1 MSEIDEVDDK
11 VDIINLGPDRL
22 FRIEIGQRHNY
33 LRLGLK
39 EINVDPLYYY
49 ESFYT
54 KDDLVKMN
62 VIFKCLKNVGQVVN
76 QFSKLIKIRATL
88 KSDNDEAI
96 IVSFSIPIFDG
107 EEFINFILKKK
118 NITHI

>member
-88 KSDNDEAI
+88 KSDNDETI
-96 IVSFSIPIFDG
+96 ILSFSIPNFG
-107 EEFINFILKKK
+107 EEEIINFILKKK

>member
-54 KDDLVKMN
+54 KDDLNEMN
-62 VIFKCLKNVGQVVN
+62 DIFKCLKNVGQVVN
-76 QFSKLIKIRATL
+76 QFSKLIKKRATL
-88 KSDNDEAI
+88 KSDNDETI
-96 IVSFSIPIFDG
+96 IVSFSIPNFD
-107 EEFINFILKKK
+107 EEEIINFILKKK